1 MLKMPGETRRIA
13 QLVQTNLSNVKDLK
27 NHGNYNK
34 TAIEDGRREPKAY
47 KANTIRII
55 RHLIYSKKYKSIKS
69 GFNTINNRS
78 DIKSRFK
85 AAAGL

>member
-1 MLKMPGETRRIA
+1 
-13 QLVQTNLSNVKDLK
+13 VKDPK

-47 KANTIRII
+47 KANIIRII
-55 RHLIYSKKYKSIKS
+55 RHLIYPKKHRSTKLE
-69 GFNTINNRS
+69 S
-78 DIKSRFK
+78 DIIDSGSDVRSRSK

>member
-1 MLKMPGETRRIA
+1 MPGEIRRII
-13 QLVQTNLSNVKDLK
+13 QLIQTNLSNVKDLK

-55 RHLIYSKKYKSIKS
+55 RHLICPKKRKSTKS
-69 GFNTINNRS
+69 RSNAIDSGS
-78 DIKSRFK
+78 DIKSRSK